1 MSGWS
6 APLFYQHFWPI
17 ISEVVT
23 KTILDFLNHGLSPS
37 NFNETYIVLIPKVKE
52 PKRVT
57 DFCPISL
64 YNVVFRIT
72 SK

>member
-17 ISEVVT
+17 IGEVVT

-64 YNVVFRIT
+64 CNVVFRIT